1 MRTFY
6 VYDKQTGRYL
16 ENVIIFPS
24 YDTKTDDDGN
34 VIEWIPVYKNI
45 PENSTEIPLPQ
56 PNWKPVWDGENWIE
70 TITEEE
76 LEEMNKPQPHKPS
89 EIEKLNALITEM
101 KDKQETLEEENA
113 GLILSSI
120 KKEMTLELM
129 QEEQST
135 LVLNLIKGGVL

>member
-1 MRTFY
+1 MKIVH
-6 VYDKQTGRYL
+6 VYDVETKAYKEDKIFYPRY
-16 ENVIIFPS
+16 EDVVNEEGEV
-24 YDTKTDDDGN
+24 TEVKA
-34 VIEWIPVYKNI
+34 VYEGI
-45 PENSTEIPLPQ
+45 PENSTELSLPQ
-56 PNWKPVWDGENWIE
+56 PNWKPVWDGEKWVE

-101 KDKQETLEEENA
+101 KAKHETLEEENA
-113 GLILSSI
+113 GLVLSSI

>member
-56 PNWKPVWDGENWIE
+56 PNWKPVWDGEKWVE

-101 KDKQETLEEENA
+101 KNKQQVTEQENA
-113 GLILSSI
+113 ALL
-120 KKEMTLELM
+120 LM
-129 QEEQST
+129 VAERDLMNQHRDEQQAVM
-135 LVLNLIKGGVL
+135 LFALAEKGVL

>member
-24 YDTKTDDDGN
+24 YDTKTDNDGN

-56 PNWKPVWDGENWIE
+56 PNWKPVWDGEKWVE

-76 LEEMNKPQPHKPS
+76 LEEMNKPQPNKPS
-89 EIEKLNALITEM
+89 EIEKLNNLITEM
-101 KDKQETLEEENA
+101 KDKHETLEEENA
-113 GLILSSI
+113 GLVLSSI

>member
-24 YDTKTDDDGN
+24 YDTKTDNDGN
-34 VIEWIPVYKNI
+34 VIEWIPVYKTI

-56 PNWKPVWDGENWIE
+56 PNWKPVWDGEKWVE

-76 LEEMNKPQPHKPS
+76 LEEINKPQPHKPS

-101 KDKQETLEEENA
+101 KAKHETLEEENA
-113 GLILSSI
+113 GLVLSSI

-129 QEEQST
+129 QEEQSM

>member
-24 YDTKTDDDGN
+24 YDTKTDNDGN

-76 LEEMNKPQPHKPS
+76 LEEINKPQPHKPS

-113 GLILSSI
+113 GLVLSSI

>member
-24 YDTKTDDDGN
+24 YDTKTDNDGN

-56 PNWKPVWDGENWIE
+56 PNWKPVWDGEKWVE

-76 LEEMNKPQPHKPS
+76 LEEINKPQPHKPS

-101 KDKQETLEEENA
+101 KAKHETLEEENA
-113 GLILSSI
+113 GLVLSSI

>member
-24 YDTKTDDDGN
+24 YDTKTDNDGN

-56 PNWKPVWDGENWIE
+56 PNWKPVWDGEKWVE

-76 LEEMNKPQPHKPS
+76 LEEMNKPQPNKPS

-113 GLILSSI
+113 GLVLSSI

>member
-56 PNWKPVWDGENWIE
+56 PNWKPVWDGEKWIE

-76 LEEMNKPQPHKPS
+76 LEEMNKPQPNKPS
-89 EIEKLNALITEM
+89 EIEKLNNLITEM
-101 KDKQETLEEENA
+101 KATHETLEEENA
-113 GLILSSI
+113 GLVLSSI

>member
-24 YDTKTDDDGN
+24 YDTKTDNDGN
-34 VIEWIPVYKNI
+34 VIEWISVYKNI

-56 PNWKPVWDGENWIE
+56 PNWKPVWDGEKWVE

-76 LEEMNKPQPHKPS
+76 LEEINKPQPHKPS

-101 KDKQETLEEENA
+101 KAKHETLEEENA
-113 GLILSSI
+113 GLVLSSI
-120 KKEMTLELM
+120 KKERTLELM

>member
-24 YDTKTDDDGN
+24 YDTTTDNDGN
-34 VIEWIPVYKNI
+34 MIEWIPVYKNI
-45 PENSTEIPLPQ
+45 PENATEIPLPQ
-56 PNWKPVWDGENWIE
+56 PNWKPVWDGEKWIE

-113 GLILSSI
+113 GLVLSSI

-129 QEEQST
+129 QEEQSA

>member
-89 EIEKLNALITEM
+89 GIEKLNALITEM
-101 KDKQETLEEENA
+101 KAKHETLEEENA
-113 GLILSSI
+113 GLVLSSI

>member
-56 PNWKPVWDGENWIE
+56 PNWKPVWDGEKWVE

-76 LEEMNKPQPHKPS
+76 LEEMNKPQPNKPS
-89 EIEKLNALITEM
+89 EIEKLNNLITEM
-101 KDKQETLEEENA
+101 KATHETLEEENA
-113 GLILSSI
+113 GLVLSSI

>member
-24 YDTKTDDDGN
+24 YDTKTDNDGN

-56 PNWKPVWDGENWIE
+56 PNWKPVWDGEKWVE

-101 KDKQETLEEENA
+101 KAKHETLEEENA
-113 GLILSSI
+113 GLVLSSI